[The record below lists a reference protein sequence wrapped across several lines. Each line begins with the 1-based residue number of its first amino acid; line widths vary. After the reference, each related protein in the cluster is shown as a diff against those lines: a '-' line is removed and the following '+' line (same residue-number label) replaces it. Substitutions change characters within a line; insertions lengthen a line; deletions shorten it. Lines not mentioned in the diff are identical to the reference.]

1 MKINNLPNNY
11 KDYTYVIATRVDG
24 DLWFWGCF
32 NNYSRALEV
41 ALEEGC
47 ETWATESVEQ
57 GDF

>member
-11 KDYTYVIATRVDG
+11 KDYTYVVARRVDG

-32 NNYSRALEV
+32 NDYNRAIDVALEV
-41 ALEEGC
+41 GG